1 MTCHA
6 NVVWEDNSN
15 KQSWGSYQGAMVETN
30 NKEIMNFFAL
40 LRDTMH
46 IWMQVGPNAIQVQSS
61 S

>member
-15 KQSWGSYQGAMVETN
+15 KQSWGNYQGAMVETN

-46 IWMQVGPNAIQVQSS
+46 IWLQVGPNPIQVQSS
-61 S
+61 L